1 MEKKINKTEPPLFEV
16 EGKAVLT
23 GLKKGDSFGR
33 YAILA
38 VRDPLG
44 FSKDAADVIAD
55 YMTDVKEITRNSMF
69 TVLSGYYKNAQ
80 IIVCSTGSG
89 GADTEIALMDLIQY
103 AGVDTFLRIGTSGTQ
118 QPDLNVGDIVITEG
132 AVRDEGLT
140 KEYIAPQYPAIANY
154 EMMLSMIEVAQRKG
168 LRYHVGITRSNDSI
182 YCGQGRTVQNYLPM
196 PQDRIVEYWV
206 NAGILNVERETST
219 ILTLAQL
226 FKARGGSVCVVCNS
240 SITQKVGVSQ
250 GIEDAI
256 SLGLE
261 GLSLLAERDIQKEKA
276 GQKWWTPYL
285 NGNTKQ

>member
-1 MEKKINKTEPPLFEV
+1 MEKQIGKKEPPLFEV
-16 EGKAVLT
+16 DGKAVLT
-23 GLKKGDSFGR
+23 GLTKGDKLGR

-55 YMTDVKEITRNSMF
+55 YMTDVKEVARNSMF
-69 TVLSGYYKNAQ
+69 TVLSGNYRNAQ
-80 IIVCSTGSG
+80 ILVCSTGSG
-89 GADTEIALMDLIQY
+89 GADTEIALMDLMQY
-103 AGVDTFLRIGTSGTQ
+103 GGVDTFLRIGTSGTQ

-154 EMMLSMIEVAQRKG
+154 EMMISMIEVAQRKG

-182 YCGQGRTVQNYLPM
+182 YCGQGRTVQDYLPM

-219 ILTLAQL
+219 ILTLAKL
-226 FKARGGSVCVVCNS
+226 FKARGGSICVVCNS
-240 SITQKVGVSQ
+240 SISQEVGVSQ
-250 GIEDAI
+250 GIDDAI
-256 SLGLE
+256 LVGLE
-261 GLSLLAERDIQKEKA
+261 GLAILARRDIEKEKA
-276 GQKWWTPYL
+276 GQKWWSPYL
-285 NGNTKQ
+285 SSDEN